1 MRVLVTGG
9 AGFIGS
15 HFVKRLVAG
24 GDAVVVLDKL
34 TYAGNPAN
42 LEGAGAEL
50 VVGDIADP
58 EAVARAAVGCDAV
71 VNFAAETHVDRSILG
86 PKEFVSTDVLGTM
99 TLLDWARANEAR
111 FVQVSTDEVYGDLE
125 KGGRA
130 AETDPLRPSSP
141 YSAAKA
147 GGDLQVL
154 AYVRTYGVNASITR
168 GANTFGPNQYPE
180 KLVPLFVTNA
190 LDGEPLPVY
199 GDGQQVREWLHA
211 EDHCAGVDLVLR
223 EGAPGE
229 VYNVGGEEHVNLEV
243 THRILELTGA
253 DPSLVRHV
261 EDRAGSR
268 PPLRARR
275 REAPGAR
282 LDAGALLRRG
292 RLTRDRRVVPRSTG
306 PGGSRSSRANTV
318 VTTRSSTRIGSG
330 RNARSPGKTS
340 CADSPSPSS
349 PRSRASRR
357 ASARR
362 RRPHHRRPRS
372 SSPVV
377 DGGTASG

>member
-24 GDAVVVLDKL
+24 GDDVVVLDKL

-42 LEGAGAEL
+42 LEGTGAEL

-58 EAVARAAVGCDAV
+58 AAVEKAGAGCDAI

-86 PKEFVSTDVLGTM
+86 PKEFVHTDVLGTM
-99 TLLDWARANEAR
+99 TLLEWARETGVR
-111 FVQVSTDEVYGDLE
+111 FVQVSTDEVYGDLAA
-125 KGGRA
+125 GGRA
-130 AETDPLRPSSP
+130 AESDRLHPSSP

-168 GANTFGPNQYPE
+168 GANTYGPNQYPE

-199 GDGQQVREWLHA
+199 GDGKQVREWLHA

-223 EGAPGE
+223 EGGPGE
-229 VYNVGGEEHVNLEV
+229 IYNIGGEDHENLEV
-243 THRILELTGA
+243 THRIIELTGA

-261 EDRAGSR
+261 EDRAGHDR
-268 PPLRARR
+268 RYALDDAKLRALGWTPSQSFGETGL
-275 REAPGAR
+275 RETV
-282 LDAGALLRRG
+282 DWY
-292 RLTRDRRVVPRSTG
+292 
-306 PGGSRSSRANTV
+306 RAN
-318 VTTRSSTRIGSG
+318 RAWWEPI
-330 RNARSPGKTS
+330 KTGEY
-340 CADSPSPSS
+340 
-349 PRSRASRR
+349 RR
-357 ASARR
+357 FYEEQYAERLQA
-362 RRPHHRRPRS
+362 
-372 SSPVV
+372 
-377 DGGTASG
+377 